1 MPTSSRNK
9 IELVIFDWDGTIC
22 DSIGKIVT
30 AFIQTAM
37 QLDFEVLS
45 RSKISEI
52 IGLKLK
58 DAIGLLYPSAT
69 MNQITEFSSLY
80 SKNYRLTAAPVLYPG
95 IRDLLVDLVKNDIS
109 LCIATG
115 KSSGG
120 LDRDLRSCNL
130 SSFFKKLKTPFS
142 ILWND
147 GPKLKKLNHE
157 LKKNNLAPSE
167 LGKGRNVWYCI
178 GMCIARDSARS
189 VALHDCDIK
198 TYDRRMLA
206 KLFYPVVNPLFNFEF
221 CKGYYPRV
229 ANDKMNGR
237 VARLLVFPLLTAL
250 EKTIGKSEYLEFM
263 KSFKYPLAGEF
274 SFRRNVLPELRISS
288 DWGIEVG
295 ILSEMQRSFSPQN
308 ICQVDLADTYDH
320 KHQVLS
326 LDDETKGLSRMS
338 IDIIKTF
345 IKKLATQGNTFS
357 REKFRS
363 LKATYYRSA
372 LDLIDIYRSDAM
384 MNGLKFDSHTEEQAV
399 ELFAMNIMKAGEAFI
414 LNPMDTPFIPTWS
427 RVKSAIPDFLGR
439 LEKVVNDDN
448 KKYS

>member
-1 MPTSSRNK
+1 MSDFSQNGIISTLHDFGTKSTVE
-9 IELVIFDWDGTIC
+9 IEKELLSFSKQRKMELILPCLYSELEGTALP
-22 DSIGKIVT
+22 KIVKEISKT
-30 AFIQTAM
+30 KY
-37 QLDFEVLS
+37 LDH
-45 RSKISEI
+45 I
-52 IGLKLK
+52 I
-58 DAIGLLYPSAT
+58 
-69 MNQITEFSSLY
+69 
-80 SKNYRLTAAPVLYPG
+80 V
-95 IRDLLVDLVKNDIS
+95 
-109 LCIATG
+109 
-115 KSSGG
+115 G
-120 LDRDLRSCNL
+120 LDKANSKQAKKAWK
-130 SSFFKKLKTPFS
+130 FFKKLNIPFS

-147 GPKLKKLNHE
+147 GPGLKKLDQE
-157 LKKNNLAPSE
+157 LKKKDLSPNE
-167 LGKGRNVWYCI
+167 LGKGRNVWYCL

-206 KLFYPVVNPLFNFEF
+206 KLFYPVVNPTFNFEF
-221 CKGYYPRV
+221 CKGYYPRI
-229 ANDKMNGR
+229 ASNKMNGR

-250 EKTIGKSEYLEFM
+250 EKTIGKSDYLEFM

-320 KHQVLS
+320 KHQILS
-326 LDDETKGLSRMS
+326 IDDETKGLSRMS

-372 LDLIDIYRSDAM
+372 LDLIDIYRSDAE
-384 MNGLKFDSHTEEQAV
+384 MNGLKLDTHTEEKTV
-399 ELFAMNIMKAGEAFI
+399 ELFARNIMKAGEAFI

-427 RVKSAIPDFLGR
+427 RVKSAIPDFLKR
-439 LEKVVNDDN
+439 LKEIVNEDN

>member
-1 MPTSSRNK
+1 MSDFSQNGIISTLHDFGTKTTSE
-9 IELVIFDWDGTIC
+9 IEKELLSFSKQRKMELILPCLYSELEGNALP
-22 DSIGKIVT
+22 KIVKEISNT
-30 AFIQTAM
+30 KY
-37 QLDFEVLS
+37 LDH
-45 RSKISEI
+45 I
-52 IGLKLK
+52 I
-58 DAIGLLYPSAT
+58 
-69 MNQITEFSSLY
+69 
-80 SKNYRLTAAPVLYPG
+80 V
-95 IRDLLVDLVKNDIS
+95 
-109 LCIATG
+109 
-115 KSSGG
+115 G
-120 LDRDLRSCNL
+120 LDKANSKQAKKAWK
-130 SSFFKKLKTPFS
+130 FFKKLNIPFS

-147 GPKLKKLNHE
+147 GPGLKKLDQE
-157 LKKNNLAPSE
+157 LKKKDLSPNE
-167 LGKGRNVWYCI
+167 LGKGRNVWYCL

-206 KLFYPVVNPLFNFEF
+206 KLFYPVVNPTFNFEF
-221 CKGYYPRV
+221 CKGYYPRI
-229 ANDKMNGR
+229 ASDKMNGR

-250 EKTIGKSEYLEFM
+250 EKTIGKSDYLEFM

-320 KHQVLS
+320 KHQILS
-326 LDDETKGLSRMS
+326 IDDETKGLSRMS

-372 LDLIDIYRSDAM
+372 LDLIDIYRSDAE
-384 MNGLKFDSHTEEQAV
+384 MNGLKLDTHTEEKTV
-399 ELFAMNIMKAGEAFI
+399 ELFARNIMKAGEAFI

-427 RVKSAIPDFLGR
+427 RVKSAIPDFLKR
-439 LEKVVNDDN
+439 LKDVVNEDN

>member
-1 MPTSSRNK
+1 MS
-9 IELVIFDWDGTIC
+9 
-22 DSIGKIVT
+22 
-30 AFIQTAM
+30 
-37 QLDFEVLS
+37 
-45 RSKISEI
+45 
-52 IGLKLK
+52 
-58 DAIGLLYPSAT
+58 
-69 MNQITEFSSLY
+69 EFSQNGIISTLHDFGTRSTNEIEKDLLTFSKERKMELILPCLY
-80 SKNYRLTAAPVLYPG
+80 SELEGSALPNIVEE
-95 IRDLLVDLVKNDIS
+95 IS
-109 LCIATG
+109 KTKYLDHIIV
-115 KSSGG
+115 G
-120 LDRDLRSCNL
+120 LDKANEKQAQKAWK
-130 SSFFKKLKTPFS
+130 FFKKLKTPFS

-147 GPKLKKLNHE
+147 GPGLKKLDQE
-157 LKKNNLAPSE
+157 LKKKDLAPNE
-167 LGKGRNVWYCI
+167 LGKGRNVWYCL
-178 GMCIARDSARS
+178 GVSIARDTARS

-229 ANDKMNGR
+229 AENKMNGR

-250 EKTIGKSEYLEFM
+250 EKTIGKSDYLEFM

-326 LDDETKGLSRMS
+326 IDDETKGLSRMS

-345 IKKLATQGNTFS
+345 IKKLATQGNSFS

-372 LDLIDIYRSDAM
+372 LDLIDIYRSDAD
-384 MNGLKFDSHTEEQAV
+384 MNGLQFDSHTEEKAV
-399 ELFAMNIMKAGEAFI
+399 ELFAENIMKAGESFV

-427 RVKSAIPDFLGR
+427 RVKSAIPNFLTR
-439 LEKVVNDDN
+439 LKETVNEDN

>member
-1 MPTSSRNK
+1 MSDFSQNGIISTLHDFGTKSTEV
-9 IELVIFDWDGTIC
+9 IEKELLKFSKERKMELILPCLYSELEGTALPN
-22 DSIGKIVT
+22 IVKE
-30 AFIQTAM
+30 I
-37 QLDFEVLS
+37 
-45 RSKISEI
+45 SKTKYLNHII
-52 IGLKLK
+52 IGL
-58 DAIGLLYPSAT
+58 
-69 MNQITEFSSLY
+69 
-80 SKNYRLTAAPVLYPG
+80 
-95 IRDLLVDLVKNDIS
+95 
-109 LCIATG
+109 
-115 KSSGG
+115 
-120 LDRDLRSCNL
+120 DRANKIQAKKAWK
-130 SSFFKKLKTPFS
+130 FFKKLNTPFT

-147 GPKLKKLNHE
+147 GPELKKLDKE
-157 LKKNNLAPSE
+157 LKKMDLAPSE

-178 GMCIARDSARS
+178 GMSIARDSARS

-229 ANDKMNGR
+229 ANEKMNGR

-250 EKTIGKSEYLEFM
+250 EKTIGKSDYLNFM

-274 SFRRNVLPELRISS
+274 SFRRNILPELRISS

-326 LDDETKGLSRMS
+326 IDDESKGLSRMS

-345 IKKLATQGNTFS
+345 IKKLATQGNSFS
-357 REKFRS
+357 REKFRT

-372 LDLIDIYRSDAM
+372 LDLIDIYRTDAD
-384 MNGLKFDSHTEEQAV
+384 MNGLKFDSHSEEEAV
-399 ELFAMNIMKAGEAFI
+399 ELFAINIMKAGEAFI
-414 LNPMDTPFIPTWS
+414 LNPMDTPFIQTWS
-427 RVKSAIPDFLGR
+427 RVKSAIPNFLKR
-439 LEKVVNDDN
+439 LEQVVNEDN